1 MKLISKRWHA
11 LPAAWRLTAAYTLII
26 LAICLLFSFS
36 LYNTSVRQ
44 LDESYRA
51 NYSHLQGFNGFF
63 RLDQPFDIEG
73 ELEKAHGQLKW
84 RLVYLNSIIILV
96 GAGASYLLAR
106 RTLRPIEEAL
116 EAQSRFTGDAS
127 HELRTPLAA
136 MQTENEVALR
146 DERLTLAEARMQ
158 LQSNLE
164 EIAKLRALSD
174 GLLRLA
180 ADRRSSQPPLAPVNL
195 ANVARDAAASLEPL
209 AKEKNISI
217 VADMPDELDVR
228 GDAVALRELII
239 ILIDNAIKYSAKDTR
254 VTLSARRHGHSAT
267 LSVAD
272 EGAGIN
278 SADLAHIFD
287 RFYRADTA
295 RHHSGAGGYGLGL
308 SIARSIVDVHSGTIT
323 AANRPDR
330 GAIFTV
336 RLPANRES

>member
-1 MKLISKRWHA
+1 VKLITRRWRA

-26 LAICLLFSFS
+26 LAICVLFSYS

-51 NYSHLQGFNGFF
+51 NYSRMQGFNGFF
-63 RLDQPFDIEG
+63 QVDQPFDIEG
-73 ELEKAHGQLKW
+73 ELEKAHSQLKW
-84 RLVYLNSIIILV
+84 RLVYLNVVIVVV
-96 GAGASYLLAR
+96 GSGASYWLAR

-146 DERLTLAEARMQ
+146 DERLTLTEARTQ

-180 ADRRSSQPPLAPVNL
+180 ADRDGAPPPLMPVNL
-195 ANVARDAAASLEPL
+195 ANVARDAAASLESL
-209 AKEKNISI
+209 ASGRAISI
-217 VADMPDELDVR
+217 VTDLPHELDVH
-228 GDAVALRELII
+228 GDAVGLRELVV
-239 ILIDNAIKYSAKDTR
+239 ILLDNAIKYTANNTR
-254 VTLSARRHGHSAT
+254 VTLAAHRHGHNAILT
-267 LSVAD
+267 VTD
-272 EGAGIN
+272 EGSGIN
-278 SADLAHIFD
+278 NADLPRIFD

-295 RHHSGAGGYGLGL
+295 RHHAGAGGYGLGL
-308 SIARSIVDVHSGTIT
+308 SIARSIAKVHSGTIT
-323 AANRPDR
+323 ASNRPDR
-330 GAIFTV
+330 GAVFTL
-336 RLPANRES
+336 RLPAGRDI